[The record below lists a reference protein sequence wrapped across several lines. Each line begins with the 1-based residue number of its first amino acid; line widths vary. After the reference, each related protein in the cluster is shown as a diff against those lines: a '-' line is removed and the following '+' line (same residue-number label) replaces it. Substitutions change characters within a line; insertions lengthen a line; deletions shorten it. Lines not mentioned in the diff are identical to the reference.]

1 MAKDDH
7 AAKTVVPTVSV
18 AGRPSGRTRPR
29 LTRRIAYTAIWLGL
43 GAAAVFFLA
52 PQAGA
57 LVESV
62 DVVARSNPL
71 WVLAGVA
78 LVAARYA
85 VSALSLA
92 AAAAESLPFRPTT
105 MVQLATSFIG
115 RLTPEGVGWLV
126 LNQRFLEKV
135 GLERAAAA
143 AALALR
149 MAAGGVTRVAI
160 VAVVA
165 ALVGREALTAL
176 DLSIPWLS
184 IVLAVAALALL
195 TGAIAYGLR
204 SRAPRMTAALR
215 SAGSAIAAAMR
226 SPRRAAVLFGG
237 SAATTL
243 LYVLTL
249 GASLAAVDASVPF
262 LQLFAMYLASTA
274 IAAASPTPGNL
285 GALELALTGGL
296 TTLSVPTGTALGAV
310 LIYRLLTFWLPLLP
324 GFLAFR
330 YLHRGG
336 YL

>member
-1 MAKDDH
+1 
-7 AAKTVVPTVSV
+7 
-18 AGRPSGRTRPR
+18 
-29 LTRRIAYTAIWLGL
+29 
-43 GAAAVFFLA
+43 VFFLA

-57 LVESV
+57 LADSI
-62 DVVARSNPL
+62 DVVAGANL
-71 WVLAGVA
+71 GWVLGGVA
-78 LVAARYA
+78 LVTTRYA
-85 VSALSLA
+85 VSSLALA
-92 AAAAESLPFRPTT
+92 AAAGGSVPFIPTT
-105 MVQLATSFIG
+105 MVQLATSFVG
-115 RLTPEGVGWLV
+115 RLTPEGIGWLV
-126 LNQRFLEKV
+126 LNQRFLEKI
-135 GLERAAAA
+135 GFERARAA

-160 VAVVA
+160 VAIVA

-176 DLSIPWLS
+176 DLSIPWLAM
-184 IVLAVAALALL
+184 VLAVAALAFLV
-195 TGAIAYGLR
+195 GAVAYALR
-204 SRAPRMTAALR
+204 NRAPRMTSALR
-215 SAGSAIAAAMR
+215 SAGTSIAAALR
-226 SPRRAAVLFGG
+226 SPRRSAVLFGG

-249 GASLAAVDASVPF
+249 GVSLAAVNADPPF
-262 LQLFAMYLASTA
+262 LQLFAIYLASTA
-274 IAAASPTPGNL
+274 VAAASPTPGNL

>member
-1 MAKDDH
+1 MPRNT
-7 AAKTVVPTVSV
+7 AAAALASTTPIPTEPV
-18 AGRPSGRTRPR
+18 APVRPSPR
-29 LTRRIAYTAIWLGL
+29 RKIIYAIVWLAL
-43 GAAAVFFLA
+43 GAAAVYFLA

-57 LVESV
+57 LAESIGV
-62 DVVARSNPL
+62 LAEANPL
-71 WVLAGVA
+71 WVGAGVV
-78 LVAARYA
+78 LVAVRYV

-92 AAAAESLPFRPTT
+92 AAAGEHLPVVPTT
-105 MVQLATSFIG
+105 MVQLATSFVG
-115 RLTPEGVGWLV
+115 RLTPEGIGWLV

-135 GLERAAAA
+135 GLARVAAA

-149 MAAGGVTRVAI
+149 TAAGGVTRVAI
-160 VAVVA
+160 VAIVA

-184 IVLAVAALALL
+184 VVLAVAVLAVLIGVL
-195 TGAIAYGLR
+195 VYGLR
-204 SRAPRMTAALR
+204 TRAPRMSAALR
-215 SAGSAIAAAMR
+215 SAGSAIAAALR
-226 SPRRAAVLFGG
+226 SPRRAAILFGG
-237 SAATTL
+237 SAVTTV
-243 LYVLTL
+243 LYVFTL
-249 GASLAAVDASVPF
+249 GASLAAVEANVAF
-262 LQLFAMYLASTA
+262 IQLFAMYLAATA
-274 IAAASPTPGNL
+274 VAAASPTPGNL

>member
-1 MAKDDH
+1 M
-7 AAKTVVPTVSV
+7 
-18 AGRPSGRTRPR
+18 
-29 LTRRIAYTAIWLGL
+29 

-57 LVESV
+57 LAESV
-62 DVVARSNPL
+62 DVLARANL
-71 WVLAGVA
+71 VWVLAGVA
-78 LVAARYA
+78 LVAARYV
-85 VSALSLA
+85 VSAIALA
-92 AAAAESLPFRPTT
+92 AAAGENLPLVPTT

-135 GLERAAAA
+135 GIARAAAA

-160 VAVVA
+160 VAIVA
-165 ALVGREALTAL
+165 AVVGREALTAL
-176 DLSIPWLS
+176 DLSIPWLGV
-184 IVLAVAALALL
+184 VLAVATLALL
-195 TGAIAYGLR
+195 VGAVAYGLR
-204 SRAPRMTAALR
+204 GRAPRMTAALR
-215 SAGSAIAAAMR
+215 SAGSSIAAALR
-226 SPRRAAVLFGG
+226 SPRRTAVLFGG

-249 GASLAAVDASVPF
+249 GVSLAAVGADAPF
-262 LQLFAMYLASTA
+262 FQLFAIYLVSTA
-274 IAAASPTPGNL
+274 VAAASPTPGNL

-310 LIYRLLTFWLPLLP
+310 LMYRLLTFWLPLIP

-336 YL
+336 FL